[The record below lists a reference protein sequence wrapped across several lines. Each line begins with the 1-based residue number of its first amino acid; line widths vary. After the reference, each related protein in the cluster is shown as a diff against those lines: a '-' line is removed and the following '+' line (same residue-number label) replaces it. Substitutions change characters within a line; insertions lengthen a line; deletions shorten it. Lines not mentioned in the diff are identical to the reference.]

1 MEVPTMLRALF
12 LGLGLFT
19 LFVGLESLAVDS
31 ATLTNLSDNGPALI
45 TVAPPEWAPWSLI
58 SFGAITILYSF
69 TLPQKF
75 SGG

>member
-1 MEVPTMLRALF
+1 MLRALF
-12 LGLGLFT
+12 LGLGIFT
-19 LFVGLESLAVDS
+19 LFIGLECLAIDS
-31 ATLTNLSDNGPALI
+31 ATITNLSDSGPAI
-45 TVAPPEWAPWSLI
+45 VTVAPPEWLPWSLI